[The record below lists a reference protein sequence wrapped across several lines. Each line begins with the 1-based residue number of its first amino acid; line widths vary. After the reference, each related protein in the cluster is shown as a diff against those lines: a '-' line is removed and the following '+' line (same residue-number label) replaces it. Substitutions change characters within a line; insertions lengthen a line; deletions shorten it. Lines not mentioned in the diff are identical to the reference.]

1 MEMGYV
7 YLFAFPWYW
16 QHFLMQFGTS
26 TASWGRRYGLAIF
39 TKSRSALIQI
49 SWGDSPQG
57 NSSRAWQGRSHI
69 SREGVS
75 PVPLQPGTRG
85 ILLWGGQHAPVH
97 TYAWGI
103 LIVDHGILPWSSFEV
118 VSQFLVPSA
127 ESSLSVRSY
136 LISWTITFVCHF
148 VSDFI
153 NH

>member
-1 MEMGYV
+1 MYI
-7 YLFAFPWYW
+7 YLLF
-16 QHFLMQFGTS
+16 HDIGS
-26 TASWGRRYGLAIF
+26 TFWCNLAHPLLHGEGIPCHLH
-39 TKSRSALIQI
+39 KSRSALIQI
-49 SWGDSPQG
+49 SWGDTPQG

-85 ILLWGGQHAPVH
+85 ILLWGGQHAPIH

-153 NH
+153 NR